1 MLDGWAV
8 KRINITV
15 DVAGIRLKNPTM
27 LAAGILGMTAPS
39 LRRIA
44 KAGAGAL
51 VTKSISSQ
59 PKKGNLNP
67 TVVETECGFLNA
79 MGLPN
84 PGIESFKSELIDLKN
99 EDVPVFV
106 SIFGESP
113 DEYVKVALE
122 AEKAGGNAVELN
134 VSCPHEEI
142 GQVGQNPQ
150 LTAEVVAAVKES
162 VKVPVIVKLTPN
174 VTEIKDIAIA
184 AEKAGADGIT
194 AINTLRAMTI
204 DIDTGYPILSN
215 RLGGLSG
222 SAIKPLAVR
231 CIYEIYE
238 AVKIPIIGVGGVS
251 NWKDA
256 IELILAG
263 ASAVQIG
270 TALRSGLKVFE
281 DVINGI
287 RSYLKTK
294 DYGSINDIVG
304 LAHRR

>member
-1 MLDGWAV
+1 MKNQGIAV
-8 KRINITV
+8 TISS
-15 DVAGIRLKNPTM
+15 LHLSNPTM
-27 LAAGILGMTAPS
+27 LAAGILGISAPS

-44 KAGAGAL
+44 KAGAGAV
-51 VTKSISSQ
+51 VTKSISLR

-67 TVVETECGFLNA
+67 TVVEAECGFLNA

-84 PGIESFKSELIDLKN
+84 PGIEDFKSEITDLKN
-99 EDVPVFV
+99 ENIPIIV

-113 DEYVKVALE
+113 GEFAQVALE
-122 AEKAGGNAVELN
+122 VENAGGNAVELN
-134 VSCPHEEI
+134 ISCPHEDV
-142 GQVGQNPQ
+142 GQIGQNPQ
-150 LTAEVVAAVKES
+150 LTAEVVKVVKET
-162 VKVPVIVKLTPN
+162 VEIPVFVKLTPN
-174 VTEIKDIAIA
+174 VTEIKEIAHA
-184 AEKAGADGIT
+184 AEKAGADSIT
-194 AINTLRAMTI
+194 AINTLRAMKI

-238 AVKIPIIGVGGVS
+238 TVKIPIIGVGGVS

-281 DVINGI
+281 EVINGI
-287 RSYLKTK
+287 RSYLKAK
-294 DYGSINDIVG
+294 DYEGINDIVG

>member
-1 MLDGWAV
+1 MKNQGIAV
-8 KRINITV
+8 TISS
-15 DVAGIRLKNPTM
+15 LHLSNPTM
-27 LAAGILGMTAPS
+27 LAAGILGISAPS

-44 KAGAGAL
+44 KAGAGAV
-51 VTKSISSQ
+51 VTKSISLR

-67 TVVETECGFLNA
+67 TVVEAECGFLNA

-84 PGIESFKSELIDLKN
+84 PGIEDFKSEITDLKN
-99 EDVPVFV
+99 ENIPIIV

-113 DEYVKVALE
+113 GEFAQVALE
-122 AEKAGGNAVELN
+122 VENAGGNAVELN
-134 VSCPHEEI
+134 ISCPHEDV
-142 GQVGQNPQ
+142 GQIGQNPQ
-150 LTAEVVAAVKES
+150 LTAEVVKVVKET
-162 VKVPVIVKLTPN
+162 VEIPVFVKLTPN
-174 VTEIKDIAIA
+174 VTEIKEIAHA
-184 AEKAGADGIT
+184 AEKAGADSIT
-194 AINTLRAMTI
+194 AINTLRAMKI

-238 AVKIPIIGVGGVS
+238 TVKIPIIGVGGVS